1 MTETQPCTHTSACTR
16 LQLARNVPVYIGSSH
31 KKLKNSVFSKYR
43 NALQHEKINRE
54 TYVSYNLQKLDRLR
68 DDEPDW
74 LEYYSAELSENVP
87 EAVATVVATPE

>member
-1 MTETQPCTHTSACTR
+1 MDYGDFRVAAPEHPF
-16 LQLARNVPVYIGSSH
+16 LL
-31 KKLKNSVFSKYR
+31 L
-43 NALQHEKINRE
+43 LRE